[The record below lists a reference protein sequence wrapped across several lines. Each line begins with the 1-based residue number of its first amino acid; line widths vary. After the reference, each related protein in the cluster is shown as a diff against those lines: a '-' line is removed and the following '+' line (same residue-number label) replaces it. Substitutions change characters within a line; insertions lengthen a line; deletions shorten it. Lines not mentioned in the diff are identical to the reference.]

1 MEPQIPIQQMPMHQV
16 PIPMSMQMQN
26 IPANT
31 VVTVAY
37 PYQQYFPAV
46 PSSSERQPTTLCPPE
61 KTLWMGSIDTEKW
74 DAEFIIKAFDKFGY
88 KVQNVKMVTE
98 KGSDRVS
105 FESYI
110 VK

>member
-1 MEPQIPIQQMPMHQV
+1 MDPQMPQMPISQV
-16 PIPMSMQMQN
+16 PLPMSMQMQMQQ
-26 IPANT
+26 IPAGT

-37 PYQQYFPAV
+37 PYQQYYMAG
-46 PSSSERQPTTLCPPE
+46 PSSFDRQPASLCPPE

-74 DAEFIIKAFDKFGY
+74 NAEFIIEAFDKFGY

-105 FESYI
+105 LE
-110 VK
+110 V